1 MFRDGPGGLGGS
13 GGGEPA
19 VHRRRLRIELRN
31 ARESA
36 GLTQRDAATAM
47 NWSQSKLMRIETGAF
62 NISPA
67 DLRELLQLYAV
78 GPARTAELLALTGGA
93 GGAARWNLYRSVAG
107 PRYLT
112 FVQYEQ
118 SAVAV
123 RSFEPLLVPGL
134 LQTED
139 YARAVLAAIEGG
151 PSDRVDSLVD
161 LCYERQEVLL
171 DSGRS
176 FHFVIDEAVLR
187 RVVGGPDVTR
197 YQLMR
202 LQELVRNENVT
213 IGVVPFSAGMYTTSW
228 WPFTVLTLP
237 GSSDGNV
244 LYVGNSLG
252 ELVVQENASQRDG
265 RYRPVSYLRVFQKL
279 VALTGSVN
287 LAGLIDVLLAELPKT
302 RPGRSR

>member
-1 MFRDGPGGLGGS
+1 MLRDGPGGP

-36 GLTQRDAATAM
+36 RLTQRDAAAAM
-47 NWSQSKLMRIETGAF
+47 SWSPSKLMRIETGAF

-67 DLRELLQLYAV
+67 DLRELLQLYDV
-78 GPARTAELLALTGGA
+78 GPVRSGELLALTSGA
-93 GGAARWNLYRSVAG
+93 GGAARWNMYRSVAG

-112 FVQYEQ
+112 FVAYEQ
-118 SAVAV
+118 SAVVV

-139 YARAVLAAIEGG
+139 YARAVLVAIEGG

-161 LCYERQEVLL
+161 LCYERQEILL

-202 LQELVRNENVT
+202 LQELVRNENVK

-237 GSSDGNV
+237 ESSDGNV
-244 LYVGNSLG
+244 LYVGNAFG

-265 RYRPVSYLRVFQKL
+265 GRRPANYLRTFQKL
-279 VALTGSVN
+279 MALTGSVN
-287 LAGLIDVLLAELPKT
+287 FSNLIDVILAELPRA